1 MTIVERMFPGFQWA
15 DPLEKGQEFEVE
27 QRGGELQI
35 TALWP
40 SYASEDR
47 PSDLIRQYEKAPKEG
62 PVGKKRTGKE
72 SPDMLFANAETDEK
86 LIAFVRRFGPV
97 VAKDAHFSFERPEP
111 DLLEPP
117 AQIRIYAA
125 QNLEELRNEQL
136 IYRAAVALVRQ
147 LNEPEFDYV
156 RAQSFIGEIAAK
168 IGGWPRQWGREAL
181 LRKREPLWKPK
192 TESLQRIK
200 DLSSQRPDI
209 LLPKTLD
216 GRIVICE
223 LLNCFPGTVFP
234 NPLEMHSSIRYGI
247 RPLLYALIRRQ
258 FLSPRDGAAC
268 ANARCRNFFN
278 IERTGQKFCSS
289 ECSLQQR
296 QRNYWAKSGKKL
308 RRKRLGKRK
317 KSKM

>member
-1 MTIVERMFPGFQWA
+1 M
-15 DPLEKGQEFEVE
+15 
-27 QRGGELQI
+27 QI
-35 TALWP
+35 TALRP
-40 SYASEDR
+40 SYGTEER
-47 PSDLIRQYEKAPKEG
+47 PSDLIRQYERAPKG
-62 PVGKKRTGKE
+62 GRAGKKRMGAE

-111 DLLEPP
+111 NLLEPLVP
-117 AQIRIYAA
+117 IHIYAV
-125 QNLEELRNEQL
+125 QDMEELRNEQL

-147 LNEPEFDYV
+147 MNEPEFDYM

-168 IGGWPRQWGREAL
+168 IGDWPRQWGRESL

-200 DLSSQRPDI
+200 SISNARPDAS
-209 LLPKTLD
+209 LPKIN

-223 LLNCFPGTVFP
+223 LVNCFPGIVFP
-234 NPLEMHSSIRYGI
+234 NPLEMHSSIKYGI

-308 RRKRLGKRK
+308 RRKRLRKRK